1 MCGIFVQIRRSASL
15 EYPDLSQVGDLLQE
29 VVEQLSKASASQ
41 LEQATQSAR
50 AADSMLA
57 GLSGLAALASD
68 TAVAAELSQKLSQA
82 EALLAELAD
91 KLSGVG
97 FGGAGLSGAGLA
109 DVGSAGTGLGLE
121 ALGALPD
128 LLWSLR
134 HDRLNTASQA
144 LQLLD
149 AAILPSDCT
158 EFQLGAALSI
168 QTALAALN
176 RLEVRG
182 RDSAGLSLV
191 LPQLRLDQ
199 LPPGL
204 ASRQSIS
211 NFRHRNV
218 QVSPSPDPNRQLAAV
233 CFTYKV
239 AATIGKLGDNS
250 EFLRQ
255 AIAQDTDLHACL
267 AALPQHAVVLAHTRW
282 ASVGEISE
290 ANAHPLDSAADSG
303 SPAADYKVIAAVN
316 GDIDNY
322 RELTDQHG
330 MAAPA
335 EITTDSKV
343 VPWLIAQAAQN
354 ADCLADAF
362 VTAVEAFQG
371 SAAVA
376 AVSLE
381 QPDRIMLSVHGSGQ
395 GLYVGLADDSFIIAS
410 EPYGILE
417 QTNQYLRLGSTQDAA
432 AHAIGATE
440 AVMLLADQAGDP
452 AGIVQLK
459 PAPLASSGSSSGNSS
474 SSSSSSGPD
483 SRPITTAEITTRD
496 VTRGDYDHY
505 LLKEISQ
512 APTSISKTLQSQ
524 VSREAELSQLLHS
537 GRLAKL
543 VAIGQGTAAIAA
555 KAFTAIC
562 SDEINALRESL
573 ALADAA
579 GLPDADAATS
589 LPDVSSMAASEL
601 SGFAMT
607 PDMSD
612 HLIVAISQSGTTT
625 DTNRTVD
632 LLQARG
638 ATVIGI
644 VNRRNSDLSHKADYM
659 LYTSDGRDV
668 EMSVASTKAF
678 YSQVTASSLLAFQLV
693 DQLAADSLAGEA
705 LTAWQQRRQQKLAA
719 LETLPEILTELLHKR
734 PEIASIVKE
743 VTTQRRDLAVVGSGR
758 DQIAAQEVR
767 IKLSELCY
775 KSVSVDSIEDKKH
788 IDLSAEPLI
797 VVCAAGIEGSNIAD
811 VFKEVAIYGAHQACP
826 VVFVAEGAKLATPP
840 GAHVVSLPVAAPEL
854 GFISSAMAGHLFA
867 YEAALAIDAL
877 ADPLRATK
885 LAIEQATAS
894 LQAMADAATQPDSQ
908 PDDPAKVLEQV
919 AQHWQDLQEP
929 IAKHGRS
936 YADAVAQQRYD
947 GYLGAGLAAELSS
960 LYRYAGGLTDLS
972 NFQQEFGSVGT
983 PEEVWRRFLEALV
996 DGIEALTRPI
1006 DAIRHQAKTVT
1017 VGITR
1022 TDEAM
1027 ASSPL
1032 VAEVLT
1038 AGATRET
1045 LSYDTLREL
1054 MALALT
1060 VDSVLGHTRY
1070 LVRADTLSIASR
1082 SGISEQ
1088 IKSQV
1093 DTNAALLGIKH
1104 RVVAE
1109 QRVFLTTGLRDD
1121 RTIILVPEVHNSSAV
1136 AITLLHVKLHDYLP
1150 SEVAVAALKGYRNR
1164 YEELWGAVTETEKS
1178 FDASQL
1184 GRIAARDLFT
1194 EPIVTLSQRWRS

>member
-1 MCGIFVQIRRSASL
+1 MCGIFAQIRRSASL
-15 EYPDLSQVGDLLQE
+15 EPPDLSHVGDLLQE
-29 VVEQLSKASASQ
+29 VVEQLAEANGNGNSELASSSQ
-41 LEQATQSAR
+41 LERAIQAAQT
-50 AADSMLA
+50 ADSLLA
-57 GLSGLAALASD
+57 GLAGLTALAKD
-68 TAVAAELSQKLSQA
+68 DATAAELSQQLS
-82 EALLAELAD
+82 LAESQLA
-91 KLSGVG
+91 
-97 FGGAGLSGAGLA
+97 A
-109 DVGSAGTGLGLE
+109 LGLE
-121 ALGALPD
+121 ELGALPD

-134 HDRLNTASQA
+134 HDRLNTATQA

-149 AAILPSDCT
+149 SATPASDRT
-158 EFQLGAALSI
+158 EFQLGAALST

-191 LPQLRLDQ
+191 LPQLQLDQ
-199 LPPGL
+199 LPSGL

-211 NFRHRNV
+211 HFRHRNV
-218 QVSPSPDPNRQLAAV
+218 QVSPSPDSNGQLATV

-239 AATIGKLGDNS
+239 AATIGALGDNS

-255 AIAQDTDLHACL
+255 AIAQDGDLHACL
-267 AALPQHAVVLAHTRW
+267 AVLTQHAVVLAHTRW

-290 ANAHPLDSAADSG
+290 ANAHPLDSAAGSG
-303 SPAADYKVIAAVN
+303 APAAQPQVIAAVN

-322 RELTDQHG
+322 RELVSRHG
-330 MAAPA
+330 LEAPA
-335 EITTDSKV
+335 EITTDSKI
-343 VPWLIAQAAQN
+343 VPQLIAQATHDA
-354 ADCLADAF
+354 ACLTDGFA
-362 VTAVEAFQG
+362 TAVEAFQG

-376 AVSLE
+376 ACSLE
-381 QPDRIMLSVHGSGQ
+381 QPDRVMLSVHGSGQ
-395 GLYVGLADDSFIIAS
+395 GLYVGLADDSFVVAS

-417 QTNQYLRLGSTQDAA
+417 QTSQYLRLGAGQDTP

-452 AGIVQLK
+452 SGIVRLK
-459 PAPLASSGSSSGNSS
+459 PAPSVGPSSSQDSSQGSSQGSSQERRQGSSSSKGQVN
-474 SSSSSSGPD
+474 GVG
-483 SRPITTAEITTRD
+483 SREIVTAEITTRD

-512 APTSISKTLQSQ
+512 APASIGKTLQSQ
-524 VSREAELSQLLHS
+524 ISRPAELAELLHS
-537 GRLAKL
+537 GRIAKL

-555 KAFTAIC
+555 KAFTEIC
-562 SDEINALRESL
+562 SDEINALRASL
-573 ALADAA
+573 TAADTAKLGSA
-579 GLPDADAATS
+579 SPT

-638 ATVIGI
+638 AAVVAI
-644 VNRRNSDLSHKADYM
+644 VNRRNSDLSHKANHV
-659 LYTSDGRDV
+659 LYTSDGRDI

-678 YSQVTASSLLAFQLV
+678 YSQITASSQLAFQLV
-693 DQLAADSLAGEA
+693 DQLAAGSLADDVLA
-705 LTAWQQRRQQKLAA
+705 AWQQRRQQKLAELKA
-719 LETLPEILTELLHKR
+719 LPEVLAELLHKR
-734 PEIASIVKE
+734 AEIARIAQA
-743 VTTQRRDLAVVGSGR
+743 VTTQHRDLAVVGSGR

-797 VVCAAGIEGSNIAD
+797 VVCAAGIEGSNIDD
-811 VFKEVAIYGAHQACP
+811 VFKEIAIYGAHQACP
-826 VVFVAEGAKLATPP
+826 VVFVAEGVELAAPP
-840 GAHVVSLPVAAPEL
+840 GAHIISLPVASPEL
-854 GFISSAMAGHLFA
+854 GFVSSAMAGHLFA

-877 ADPLRATK
+877 ANPLRATK
-885 LAIEQATAS
+885 LAIEQASAS
-894 LQAMADAATQPDSQ
+894 LQAMAAAAAKHDSLSDTQPEDS
-908 PDDPAKVLEQV
+908 AAVLEQV

-929 IAKHGRS
+929 IAEQGRS
-936 YADAVAQQRYD
+936 YAANLAEQRYD

-983 PEEVWRRFLEALV
+983 PEEVWRRFLEALT

-1022 TDEAM
+1022 TDEAV

-1032 VAEVLT
+1032 VAEVLA
-1038 AGATRET
+1038 AGATRNT

-1054 MALALT
+1054 TSLAQI
-1060 VDSVLGHTRY
+1060 VAAVLGHTRY
-1070 LVRADTLSIASR
+1070 LVQADTLSIASR
-1082 SGISEQ
+1082 SGISEK

-1093 DTNAALLGIKH
+1093 DTNTALLGIKH
-1104 RVVAE
+1104 QVVAE

-1121 RTIILVPEVHNSSAV
+1121 RTIILVPEVLAANAV
-1136 AITLLHVKLHDYLP
+1136 AITLLHVKLHEHLP
-1150 SEVAVAALKGYRNR
+1150 SEVVVAALKGYRNR
-1164 YEELWGAVTETEKS
+1164 YEELWGAVTETEQS

-1184 GRIAARDLFT
+1184 ERMLVRDLFT
-1194 EPIVTLSQRWRS
+1194 EPIVTLAQRWRS